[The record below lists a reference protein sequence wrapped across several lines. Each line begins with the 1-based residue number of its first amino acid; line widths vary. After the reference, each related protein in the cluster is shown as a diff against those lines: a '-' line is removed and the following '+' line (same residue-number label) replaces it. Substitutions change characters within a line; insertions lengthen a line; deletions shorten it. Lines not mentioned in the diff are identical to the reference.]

1 MAKIMAS
8 RFSPFRRKREPGVPR
23 LAACVGPA
31 ASTGA
36 AGKWLTTGTALK
48 TGVLAAIFSLGAIS
62 ASAATDEEAPKRGG
76 TLTYMI
82 PADAPPSFDG
92 HRESTYATVHAV
104 APFYS
109 VLIRINPDNPAST
122 TDFAC
127 DLCTA
132 MPQPTDDG
140 KTYAFKIRTGVKFTD
155 GSPLTAQDI
164 AASFNEIAFPP
175 KGVLSPRAGNY
186 LMIDKIE
193 APDPTTVVFHLKF
206 ATSAFLPA
214 IADPFN
220 WIYEKAILDKDPRWY
235 EKNLMGSGPFKFAGY
250 ETGQSIKGVR
260 NPDYYHKGL
269 PYLDGFT
276 GIFADKQAVRVAAI
290 RSDRAAIEFRGLPPA
305 ARDELVSAL
314 GDKIAVQE
322 GDWNVGSAVTPNHT
336 KKPFDD
342 PRVRRALSLAID
354 RWGSAPGLSK
364 IAIVRTVG
372 GIVFPGSPLAAT
384 KAELQQIAGYWP
396 DIEKSRAEA
405 RRLLKEAGAEGL
417 SFQLLNRNVDQP
429 YKYVATWLIDQWS
442 KVGLH
447 VTQRVEPTGPWF
459 EAMRS
464 GNFDVVLEAPGHGL
478 VNPLLDVEKFL
489 PESVDPENYA
499 HYQDDSEV
507 ALYQRMLHETDPAKQ
522 RVLMRQLEK
531 YLLDDQA
538 HEIWVLWWYRIV
550 PYRSYLKGFKIAPT
564 HFINQD
570 LARIWLDK

>member
-1 MAKIMAS
+1 MIGSAG
-8 RFSPFRRKREPGVPR
+8 RGHTPG
-23 LAACVGPA
+23 G
-31 ASTGA
+31 
-36 AGKWLTTGTALK
+36 GTALK
-48 TGVLAAIFSLGAIS
+48 TAALAAIFGVAAI
-62 ASAATDEEAPKRGG
+62 AAAAAADEEAPKRGG

-92 HRESTYATVHAV
+92 HRESTYATVHAI

-109 VLIRINPDNPAST
+109 VLVRINPDNPSST
-122 TDFAC
+122 TEIVC
-127 DLCTA
+127 DLCSGI
-132 MPQPTDDG
+132 PQPTDGG
-140 KTYAFKIRTGVKFTD
+140 KTYAFKIRDRVKFAD
-155 GSPLTAQDI
+155 GSPLTAGDV

-175 KGVLSPRAGNY
+175 KGVLSARASNY

-193 APDPTTVVFHLKF
+193 APDPATVVFHLKF
-206 ATSAFLPA
+206 ATSAFMPA
-214 IADPFN
+214 LADPFN
-220 WIYEKAILDKDPRWY
+220 FIYEKAILDKDPRWY
-235 EKNLMGSGPFKFAGY
+235 ETHVMGSGPFKFVAY

-260 NPDYYHKGL
+260 NPDYYVKGL

-290 RSDRAAIEFRGLPPA
+290 RSDRAAIEFRGMPPA
-305 ARDELVSAL
+305 ARDELVNAL
-314 GDKIAVQE
+314 GDKISVQE
-322 GDWNVGSAVTPNHT
+322 GDWNVGSAVTPNHE

-354 RWGSAPGLSK
+354 RWDSAPGLSK

-384 KAELQQIAGYWP
+384 KEELEQIPGYGP

-417 SFQLLNRNVDQP
+417 SFELLNRNVDQP
-429 YKYVATWLIDQWS
+429 FKYVATWLIDQWS

-447 VTQRVEPTGPWF
+447 ATQRVEPTGPWF
-459 EAMRS
+459 EAMRN
-464 GNFDVVLEAPGHGL
+464 GKFDVVLEAPGHGL
-478 VNPLLDVEKFL
+478 VNPLLDVQKLL
-489 PESVDPENYA
+489 PQSVDAENYA
-499 HYQDDSEV
+499 RYSDDAEV
-507 ALYQRMLHETDPAKQ
+507 ALYQQMLHETDPAKQ

-531 YLLDDQA
+531 HLLGDQA
-538 HEIWVLWWYRIV
+538 HEIWLLWWYRIV

-570 LARIWLDK
+570 LARIWLDR